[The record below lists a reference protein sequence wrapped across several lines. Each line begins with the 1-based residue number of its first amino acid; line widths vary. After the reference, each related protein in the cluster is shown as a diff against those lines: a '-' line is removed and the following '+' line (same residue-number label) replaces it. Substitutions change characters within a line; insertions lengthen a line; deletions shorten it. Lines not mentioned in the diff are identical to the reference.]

1 LSLPFLRSRLIAVAL
16 AALAA
21 SLAAPLAGQQPVVLD
36 QTPDGPCEIAPQ
48 PPKAGAK
55 LTARAQAPKGDLFTS
70 VELAETPAHRLALL
84 KKSALYAAPAETWID
99 APEISGDTT
108 IDTTL
113 RIVYAERKINDTPVY
128 LRSYVDPDVRA
139 DPKTKDLILAP
150 TFRFKK
156 DGVERRL
163 RVMVQNDLPCNGGKP
178 GDPTCRPA
186 KCDFHEHVHAGD
198 PNNPK
203 FFRLNDTNLHVHGLH
218 VSPKPPQDDVLL
230 TVEPGCKYQVDVR
243 IPKDHLPGTGWYHPH
258 QHGSTALQL
267 ASGMAGALILEG
279 DIDRVPEIKAAAEKV
294 FVFQQISYNDAK
306 PGVNEDFSKLDKQW
320 KTTAKGITLV
330 NGQVKP
336 EIAMKRGEVQR
347 WRFVNAGFFEVLP
360 LRLAADDAAAG
371 EPDLHAIAVDGISLP
386 RREARKRI
394 DLAPGNR
401 ADALVKFDRPG
412 RYYLYKSESMRQ
424 RNVLDAAQILAQ
436 IDVSND
442 EKAMKLPD
450 VLPGDAIRPIDQHA
464 AKPRPPLYFSAR
476 RDERLQRFR
485 FIINGRDF
493 DPHRVDQT
501 LKLGTTEEWTV
512 YNCTDQDHPYHIH
525 VNPFQVTEYSAP
537 DGSVIKI
544 DDPKKRPWHDTF
556 AIPKGRPAKDK
567 DNKPIIIPGYFKML
581 THYEDFDGRFVL
593 HCHILSHE
601 DQGMMQLIDIVK

>member
-1 LSLPFLRSRLIAVAL
+1 MSFPFLRTRLIAVSL
-16 AALAA
+16 AAFAISA
-21 SLAAPLAGQQPVVLD
+21 VAPLAGQKPVILD
-36 QTPDGPCEIAPQ
+36 QTPDGPCEILPQ
-48 PPKAGAK
+48 LPKAGAK
-55 LTARAQAPKGDLFTS
+55 LTARAQAPRGDLFTS
-70 VELAETPAHRLALL
+70 VELAETPAHRLAIL
-84 KKSALYAAPAETWID
+84 KKTALYAAPAETWID
-99 APEISGDTT
+99 PPEISGDTS

-113 RIVYAERKINDTPVY
+113 RIAYATNTVNGKAVN
-128 LRSYVDPDVRA
+128 LRSYIDPRTGKGSI
-139 DPKTKDLILAP
+139 PSP
-150 TFRFKK
+150 TFRLKK

-163 RVMVQNDLPCNGGKP
+163 RVLVQNDLPCNGGKP

-186 KCDFHEHVHAGD
+186 KCDFHEHQHGGD
-198 PNNPK
+198 PNDPK
-203 FFRLNDTNLHVHGLH
+203 NFRLNDTNLHVHGLH
-218 VSPKPPQDDVLL
+218 VSPRPPQDDVLL

-243 IPKDHLPGTGWYHPH
+243 IPKDHLPGTAWYHPH

-279 DIDRVPEIKAAAEKV
+279 DIDRVPEIRAAAEKI
-294 FVFQQISYNDAK
+294 FVFQQISFDSQT
-306 PGVNEDFSKLDKQW
+306 GLNEDFKKLDKQW
-320 KTTAKGITLV
+320 NANKITLV
-330 NGQVKP
+330 NGQAKP
-336 EIAMKRGEVQR
+336 EIAMKKGEVQR
-347 WRFVNAGFFEVLP
+347 WRFINAGFFEVLP
-360 LRLAADDAAAG
+360 LRLTADDASAG

-386 RREARKRI
+386 RREARQRI

-424 RNVLDAAQILAQ
+424 RGVLEKAQILAQ
-436 IDVSND
+436 IDVSD
-442 EKAMKLPD
+442 EAKEMKLPD
-450 VLPGDAIRPIDQHA
+450 LLPGDAIKPIDQRA
-464 AKPRPPLYFSAR
+464 AKPRAPLFFSVR
-476 RDERLQRFR
+476 FDEQLKRPR

-493 DPHRVDQT
+493 VPNRVDQT
-501 LKLGTTEEWTV
+501 LKLGATEEWTV

-537 DGSVIKI
+537 DGSVVRI